1 MWFTETF
8 QPIHARIQSMK
19 FIDLSSENKQFK
31 ENIDKELAGVFETGQ
46 YLLGPQLAS
55 FEKLFAAYVGT
66 KEAVGVKNCT
76 DAIMIL
82 LKRLYKCGMPI
93 IIPNFGAYPTSVACR
108 NFTDNIH
115 YVDVDESMTID
126 PNKLPD
132 VKNGIL
138 ISVHLFGNNCDFDS
152 LKAYCKSHN
161 HIWIEDCAQST
172 GSGCGTHGDYSVFS
186 FYPTKPLGSMG
197 DGGMICLDDSEEAS
211 YYRQYRFYG
220 QAAGKIDF
228 VGINSRLD
236 EIQAS
241 VLIAKLPY
249 LDEFNQRRN
258 EIAARYKKL
267 VSGYKVHTK
276 SVYHLFTLLFN
287 NRSAVIEE
295 LTRNDIPHMIH
306 YGSHVTDHKALHG
319 KNNNDVGFYV
329 ADKIL
334 SIPCHT
340 FLLETDIQRIETVL
354 ESVSNYEYHP

>member
-1 MWFTETF
+1 
-8 QPIHARIQSMK
+8 MK
-19 FIDLSSENKQFK
+19 FVDLPLENNYYKEHIDR
-31 ENIDKELAGVFETGQ
+31 ELAGVFETGQ
-46 YLLGPQLAS
+46 YLLGPQLARL
-55 FEKLFAAYVGT
+55 EKLFAYYVGK
-66 KEAVGVKNCT
+66 KEGVGVKNCT
-76 DAIMIL
+76 DAIMVL
-82 LKRLYKCGMPI
+82 LKRLYKRGMPI
-93 IIPNFGAYPTSVACR
+93 IIPNFGAYPTAVACR

-115 YVDVDESMTID
+115 YVDVDDSMTID
-126 PNKLPD
+126 PKKLPD
-132 VKNGIL
+132 VRNGIL

-152 LKAYCKSHN
+152 LKTYCKSHN

-197 DGGMICLDDSEEAS
+197 DGGMICLDDQQEAA

-249 LDEFNQRRN
+249 LDELNQRRN
-258 EIAARYKKL
+258 EIAARYNKL
-267 VSGYKVHTK
+267 VHGYKVHTK
-276 SVYHLFTLLFN
+276 SVYHLFTLLVN
-287 NRSAVIEE
+287 NRNTVIEQ
-295 LTRNDIPHMIH
+295 LIRNDIPYMIH

-319 KNNNDVGFYV
+319 KNNNNVGFYV

-334 SIPCHT
+334 SIPCHP
-340 FLLETDIQRIETVL
+340 FLEEADIQKIENTL
-354 ESVSNYEYHP
+354 KIVSKYEHSF